1 MGLNPHPSL
10 RTRIITLSIF
20 SELTYFP
27 KKKGKTV
34 RKGPKKSRGRI
45 GMRGRGTKS
54 EERKD
59 LEKGRRVRT
68 NKKYEKY
75 NLVCKLSAG
84 KGKKRGKKAGEG
96 EGQMNF

>member
-1 MGLNPHPSL
+1 ME
-10 RTRIITLSIF
+10 I
-20 SELTYFP
+20 

-68 NKKYEKY
+68 KQGQGREPVRLVKYEKY

>member
-1 MGLNPHPSL
+1 
-10 RTRIITLSIF
+10 
-20 SELTYFP
+20 
-27 KKKGKTV
+27 
-34 RKGPKKSRGRI
+34 
-45 GMRGRGTKS
+45 MRGRGTKS

-75 NLVCKLSAG
+75 NLVCKLTAG